1 MEEKVIRNLF
11 LCWLRWKRKSFTRH
25 VEVEFKHLWLRLLNT
40 KYVHTKPDA
49 EGDAHIHGGIYV
61 DVSGVIQTFSLIISW
76 PVLAMNFNFI

>member
-1 MEEKVIRNLF
+1 M
-11 LCWLRWKRKSFTRH
+11 
-25 VEVEFKHLWLRLLNT
+25 RLLDT

-61 DVSGVIQTFSLIISW
+61 DVSGVIQTFSLIIPW